1 MCGIVAA
8 TGSETVLPIL
18 LDGLAR
24 LEYRGYDSAGIAL
37 DAGDRIWRRRRSG
50 RLATLAA
57 AMGDAPPAAATGIG
71 HTRWA
76 THGAP
81 TQSNSHPHVDCSGRL
96 AVVHNGI
103 IENHRELRARLEGDG
118 HRLTS
123 ETDSEVLAH
132 EIEDG
137 LAAGL
142 SLSEAVRWTLAKIEG
157 ACAVAVMSADHP
169 GLVVA
174 ARQGSPLVVGRSPS
188 AAFVAS
194 DVPALLPHTS
204 ELYAVDEG
212 QVVEVRAG
220 HLDVAW
226 PAGAT
231 LRPERRGLGWSASA
245 SELGDFP
252 DFMLKEI
259 HEQPEAIAATLQ
271 GRRHDDPPAGFA
283 AIPALDL
290 ASIRRVLVVGCGTSL
305 HAGMA
310 ARPAFEEWARVPVE
324 CEVASELR
332 YRPLL
337 VEPTTLVIGISQSGE
352 TADTLGA
359 LRQLR
364 QAQAPIL
371 ALTNVVG
378 SAMAREASVVRCTSA
393 GPEIGVAAT
402 KTHVAQIVALQEL
415 ALAMASA
422 RGTLRSVTLARLS
435 DSLVGLPSQVEKVLA
450 RAGDVCDVARRY
462 ADRRDFFFLGRGVGH
477 AVAMEAALK
486 LKEIAYVRAEGYA
499 AGELKHGPIALIEA
513 GTVVVAV
520 LGTGEL
526 RAKMLSNVAEIRARG
541 ATIVAVATEGDEAAF
556 EVADDVLWVP
566 RPDEGAE
573 LLSPAVDAV
582 ALQLFAYALAKARG
596 LDVDK
601 PRNLAKTVTVE

>member
-8 TGSETVLPIL
+8 TGSETVLPVL

-24 LEYRGYDSAGIAL
+24 LEYRGYDSAGVAL
-37 DAGDRIWRRRRSG
+37 DAGNRIWRRRRSG

-57 AMGDAPPAAATGIG
+57 ATGDAPEAVTGVG

-81 TQSNSHPHVDCSGRL
+81 TQSNSHPHIDCSGRL

-103 IENHRELRARLEGDG
+103 VENHRELRARLELHG
-118 HRLTS
+118 HRFTS

-142 SLSEAVRWTLAKIEG
+142 SLAEALRWTLAKVEG
-157 ACAVAVMSADHP
+157 ACGVAVISADFP
-169 GLVVA
+169 GIVVA
-174 ARQGSPLVVGRSPS
+174 GRQGSPLVVGRTPS

-204 ELYAVDEG
+204 ELYAVEEG
-212 QVVEVRAG
+212 QIIEARAG
-220 HLDVAW
+220 RLDVAW
-226 PAGAT
+226 PAGGT
-231 LRPERRGLGWSASA
+231 LRPERRGLGWSQSA
-245 SELGDFP
+245 AEQGDYP

-259 HEQPEAIAATLQ
+259 HEQPDAIAATLQ
-271 GRRHDDPPAGFA
+271 TRRRDDPADGFGRVPD
-283 AIPALDL
+283 IDL
-290 ASIRRVLVVGCGTSL
+290 ASIRRVLIVGCGTSL

-359 LRQLR
+359 LRRLR
-364 QAQAPIL
+364 QAEAPVL
-371 ALTNVVG
+371 AVTNVVG
-378 SAMAREASVVRCTSA
+378 SAMAREASAVRYTSA

-415 ALAMASA
+415 ALAIAAA
-422 RGTLRSVTLARLS
+422 RGTLPEATVARLA
-435 DSLVGLPSQVEKVLA
+435 DGLRNLPSQVEKVLA
-450 RAGDVCDVARRY
+450 QAEDVFDVARRY
-462 ADRRDFFFLGRGVGH
+462 ADRRDFFFLGRGAGH

-499 AGELKHGPIALIEA
+499 AGELKHGPIALIEE

-526 RAKMLSNVAEIRARG
+526 RAKMLSNVAEMRARG
-541 ATIVAVATEGDEAAF
+541 ATIVAVATDGDEAAF
-556 EVADDVLWVP
+556 EVADDVLRVP

-582 ALQLFAYALAKARG
+582 PLQLFAYAVAKARG

>member
-8 TGSETVLPIL
+8 TGSENVLPVL

-24 LEYRGYDSAGIAL
+24 LEYRGYDSAGVAL
-37 DAGDRIWRRRRSG
+37 DAGNRIWRRRRSG
-50 RLATLAA
+50 RLAALGAA
-57 AMGDAPPAAATGIG
+57 TGDAPEAVTGVG

-81 TQSNSHPHVDCSGRL
+81 TQANSHPHIDCRGRI

-103 IENHRELRARLEGDG
+103 VENHRDLRARLEAGG
-118 HRLTS
+118 HRFTS

-132 EIEDG
+132 EIEEG

-142 SLSEAVRWTLAKIEG
+142 SLSEAVRWTLAKVEG
-157 ACAVAVMSADHP
+157 ACGIAVVSADFP

-174 ARQGSPLVVGRSPS
+174 ARQGSPLVVGRSTR
-188 AAFVAS
+188 AGFVAS

-204 ELYAVDEG
+204 DLYAVDEG
-212 QVVEVRAG
+212 QIVEVRPG
-220 HLDVAW
+220 RLDVAW

-231 LRPERRGLGWSASA
+231 LRPERRGLGWSSSA
-245 SELGDFP
+245 AEQGDYP

-259 HEQPEAIAATLQ
+259 HEQPGAIAATL
-271 GRRHDDPPAGFA
+271 GARRQDDPAPGTEGVGD
-283 AIPALDL
+283 LDL
-290 ASIRRVLVVGCGTSL
+290 GSIRRVLMVGCGTSL

-359 LRQLR
+359 LRRLR
-364 QAQAPIL
+364 QADAPVL

-378 SAMAREASVVRCTSA
+378 SAMAREASAVRYTSA

-402 KTHVAQIVALQEL
+402 KTHVAQIVALQDL
-415 ALAMASA
+415 ALAMATA
-422 RGTLRSVTLARLS
+422 RGTLAPATAAWLSARLR
-435 DSLVGLPSQVEKVLA
+435 DLPSQVEKVLA
-450 RAGDVCDVARRY
+450 QADAACEVGRRY
-462 ADRRDFFFLGRGVGH
+462 VDRRDFFFLGRGAGH
-477 AVAMEAALK
+477 AVAMEGALK

-499 AGELKHGPIALIEA
+499 AGELKHGPIALIES

-526 RAKMLSNVAEIRARG
+526 RAKMLSNIAEMRARG
-541 ATIVAVATEGDEAAF
+541 ATIVAVAPEGDEAAF

-573 LLSPAVDAV
+573 PLSPAVDAV
-582 ALQLFAYALAKARG
+582 PLQLFAYALAKARG